1 MSCSDQ
7 HESCFLWVLSK
18 WPEIGQ
24 RQEEQRRLVA
34 PWRGLERRHLVTLQ
48 RQRHQSWRVDR
59 GKDAGAAPGQRLE
72 RLVVESREQWGHSLI
87 ERVHAGELL
96 NRSARLLSRLCS
108 TIPPKNRICTCSKI
122 PHPPNLLPQRI
133 PISQPGTS
141 FPAPHFFPRFLTKT
155 CSAGRRRVYPKR
167 TLRTIQT
174 YQKIII
180 FM

>member
-1 MSCSDQ
+1 MASTNPAS
-7 HESCFLWVLSK
+7 SRFSLNGPKLASARRNNGALSRT
-18 WPEIGQ
+18 W
-24 RQEEQRRLVA
+24 L
-34 PWRGLERRHLVTLQ
+34 GLERRHLVTLQ
-48 RQRHQSWRVDR
+48 LQRHQSWRVD
-59 GKDAGAAPGQRLE
+59 GGEGAGAAEGQRLE

-87 ERVHAGELL
+87 ELVHAGELL